1 MAQTSRLVAL
11 AVRTARTLR
20 VAVLA
25 GLCWISVAGHVF
37 ADPVTVTSGP
47 LIAPRWSGSASLVG
61 THGFSLESRV
71 GTLEGTID
79 ILNDCLPCAPGSRLS
94 VGGVLSGSV
103 FDGVATLDGT
113 TYPSIWG
120 IDAPASIYMEF
131 SGSTI
136 VPAIQDADLLVTL
149 PFTMRGLFNL
159 PSGIPEVLRGRGLA
173 TVLLRPQLIVFGEP
187 RLWRADEVR
196 YDFTSSQTAVPEPS
210 TMILVGGGLLALA
223 RRARR
228 TLMMS

>member
-1 MAQTSRLVAL
+1 MSRAVRLVVLVMLCCHL
-11 AVRTARTLR
+11 A
-20 VAVLA
+20 
-25 GLCWISVAGHVF
+25 AGHLF

-61 THGFSLESRV
+61 THGFSLQSRV

-79 ILNDCLPCAPGSRLS
+79 VLNDCLPCAPGSRLS

-103 FDGVATLDGT
+103 FDGVATLAGT
-113 TYPSIWG
+113 TYPRIWG

-131 SGSTI
+131 SGST
-136 VPAIQDADLLVTL
+136 VLPAIQEADVLVTL
-149 PFTMRGLFNL
+149 PFTMQGLFNL
-159 PSGIPEVLRGRGLA
+159 PSGIPEVLKGRGLA
-173 TVLLRPQLIVFGEP
+173 TVLLRSQLIAIDEP

-223 RRARR
+223 RRSRR
-228 TLMMS
+228 ALMMS